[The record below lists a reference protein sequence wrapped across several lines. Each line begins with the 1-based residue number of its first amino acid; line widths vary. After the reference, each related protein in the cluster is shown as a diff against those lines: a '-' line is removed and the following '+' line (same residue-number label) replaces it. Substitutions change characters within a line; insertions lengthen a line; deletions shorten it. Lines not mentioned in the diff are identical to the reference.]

1 MMRINTTLNS
11 TRNDLNWITI
21 REAILIANQLQKTKL
36 TESDIYRH
44 ALYGNI
50 RISIYFQSPV
60 ALRKIRTSNYKVI
73 LREVSESLN
82 YRLCYLEKKCFINK
96 RKLIISPDEKNL
108 HTTRKI
114 IDTNLIG
121 YEHFLIQ
128 RLLAISLDI
137 PMPLTGAN
145 NVNYGLTVIMEGEL
159 FQIVEKITW
168 MERIEK
174 QLRRL
179 PNNIASE
186 ISQKI
191 SSSKMSKYHHQG
203 YFPVHD
209 LPKDACFV
217 IRYAEL
223 EKLINMP
230 SKINNPSDSP
240 TRISS
245 PLSRMFWLACK
256 HNETISPLI
265 RQPYKLLSIFEQW
278 ALDDGITDRLSG
290 DTLKT
295 ALERGSPPSA

>member
-1 MMRINTTLNS
+1 MKINTPLNS
-11 TRNDLNWITI
+11 TRNELNWITI
-21 REAILIANQLQKTKL
+21 REAIAIANQLQKTKL

-44 ALYGNI
+44 ALYGDT

-82 YRLCYLEKKCFINK
+82 NRLCLLEKKCFINE
-96 RKLIISPDEKNL
+96 RKLIISPDEKKL
-108 HTTRKI
+108 HPTQRI
-114 IDTNLIG
+114 IDTTLIG
-121 YEHFLIQ
+121 YEHVLIQ
-128 RLLAISLDI
+128 RLLAMSLDI
-137 PMPLTGAN
+137 PMPVTGASD
-145 NVNYGLTVIMEGEL
+145 VNYGLTVIMEDEL

-179 PNNIASE
+179 PDNIASE
-186 ISQKI
+186 ISKEI
-191 SSSKMSKYHHQG
+191 SSSKMSRYHHQG

-217 IRYAEL
+217 IRYAEF
-223 EKLINMP
+223 EKLINVL
-230 SKINNPSDSP
+230 SKSDPPPESP

-290 DTLKT
+290 DTLKS
-295 ALERGSPPSA
+295 ALERGSPPSV

>member
-1 MMRINTTLNS
+1 MKINTTLNR
-11 TRNDLNWITI
+11 TRNELNWITI
-21 REAILIANQLQKTKL
+21 REAIVIANQLQKTKL

-44 ALYGNI
+44 ALYGNT

-60 ALRKIRTSNYKVI
+60 ELRKIRTSNYKVI
-73 LREVSESLN
+73 LREVSESLKD
-82 YRLCYLEKKCFINK
+82 RLCHLEKKCFINK

-108 HTTRKI
+108 HSTQRI
-114 IDTNLIG
+114 IDTTLIG
-121 YEHFLIQ
+121 YEHVLIQ
-128 RLLAISLDI
+128 RLLAMSLDI
-137 PMPLTGAN
+137 PMPVTGARD
-145 NVNYGLTVIMEGEL
+145 VNYGLTVIMGNEL

-168 MERIEK
+168 EERIEK

-179 PNNIASE
+179 PDKIASE
-186 ISQKI
+186 ISKEI
-191 SSSKMSKYHHQG
+191 LSSKMSKYHHQG

-223 EKLINMP
+223 EKLINMS
-230 SKINNPSDSP
+230 SKSDNLPESP

-295 ALERGSPPSA
+295 ALERGSPPSV